1 MTREQMTCRE
11 AAAAVRRLRDLAR
24 SVAMPPGA
32 DAELRRIEG
41 EVGAAAQAVL
51 ERLADVQRDERQ
63 ATLF

>member
-1 MTREQMTCRE
+1 
-11 AAAAVRRLRDLAR
+11 
-24 SVAMPPGA
+24 MPPGA